1 MKKRTL
7 RSIALVL
14 VFCLVIPSFL
24 PWLEPLIIP
33 LCGMIHLPY
42 VPRLWRFQ
50 ARTMLNAKARF
61 LYIPNIEAAQ

>member
-14 VFCLVIPSFL
+14 VFCLAIPSIL

-50 ARTMLNAKARF
+50 ARTMLNAKAQF
-61 LYIPNIEAAQ
+61 PEIPNIEAVQ

>member
-33 LCGMIHLPY
+33 LCGMIHLLC
-42 VPRLWRFQ
+42 VLRLCRFQ
-50 ARTMLNAKARF
+50 ARTMLNVKAQF
-61 LYIPNIEAAQ
+61 PCIPNIETVQ